1 MSAPTADRRQFI
13 LDRLEQ
19 AGACSYEEFASALRV
34 STMTVRRDLEE
45 LIKQGSVIK
54 TVGGVQRA
62 SAPSYLYET
71 ALHSRLAVRRQE
83 KRAIARRALELVG
96 PGQTIFLDGSS
107 TCLELARV
115 LAKERSGLTIVTN
128 SALACL
134 ELGENNANTIVG
146 IGGHY
151 DANSLS
157 YVGPQAEDWAKTLF
171 VDLAFVGTKGLVPSK
186 GTFES
191 SLPTFRIKQIIAK
204 QCGQLVLLADHSKFG
219 QRALSKVLDIDQIHT
234 VVTDDRSSRADLAL
248 LEKKVRRVLVASV
261 RRPALKGTAHAA

>member
-1 MSAPTADRRQFI
+1 MNTSDRRQFI

-19 AGACSYEEFASALRV
+19 SGACSYEEFAAALRV

-45 LIKQGSVIK
+45 LIQQGAVIK
-54 TVGGVQRA
+54 TVGGVQKA
-62 SAPSYLYET
+62 QAPSYLYET
-71 ALHSRLAVRRQE
+71 ALHSRLALRRQE

-96 PGQTIFLDGSS
+96 AGQTIFIDGSG

-115 LAKERSGLTIVTN
+115 LAKERQGLTIVTN

-171 VDLAFVGTKGLVPSK
+171 VDLAFVGTKGLLPTK

-191 SLPTFRIKQIIAK
+191 SLPTFRIKQIIAR
-204 QCGQLVLLADHSKFG
+204 QCGRLVLLADHSKFG
-219 QRALSKVLDIDQIHT
+219 QRGLSKVLEIEQIHT
-234 VVTDDRSSRADLAL
+234 VVTDDRTSRSDLAQ
-248 LEKKVRRVLVASV
+248 LEKKVRQVLVAPV
-261 RRPALKGTAHAA
+261 KRTALKGAAHAA

>member
-1 MSAPTADRRQFI
+1 MNTSDRRQFI
-13 LDRLEQ
+13 LDRLESSST
-19 AGACSYEEFASALRV
+19 GTYEEFASALKV

-45 LIKQGSVIK
+45 LIQQGAVIK
-54 TVGGVQRA
+54 TVGGVQKA
-62 SAPSYLYET
+62 QAPSYLYET

-83 KRAIARRALELVG
+83 KRAIARLALDLIG
-96 PGQTIFLDGSS
+96 AGQTIFLDGSS

-115 LAKERSGLTIVTN
+115 LAKDRSGLTIVTN

-171 VDLAFVGTKGLVPSK
+171 VDLAFVGTKGLVPAK

-219 QRALSKVLDIDQIHT
+219 QRALSKVLDIGQIHT
-234 VVTDDRSSRADLAL
+234 VVTDDRTSRTDLAQ
-248 LEKKVRRVLVASV
+248 LEKKVRRVLVAPV